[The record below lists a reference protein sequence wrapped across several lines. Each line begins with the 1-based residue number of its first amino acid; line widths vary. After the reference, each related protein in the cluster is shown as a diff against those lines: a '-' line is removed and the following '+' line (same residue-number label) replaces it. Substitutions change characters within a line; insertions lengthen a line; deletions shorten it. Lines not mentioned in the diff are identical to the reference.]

1 MKLFATYLVFT
12 AALVVTAVAQA
23 GNPTSAQLRAL
34 EIRGQAMNQL
44 CSNTTLSPAG
54 YRAVCGT
61 AHVVGRPTSA
71 QLNALEIQG
80 QAMNQLCSDSTLR
93 PDGYKALC
101 GSTGSAG
108 RLTASQL
115 NALETRG
122 QAMNQLC
129 AGKFAS
135 VESFNAL
142 CGSGS
147 TASQAVRVVPAN
159 GFDWNDFGIGV
170 AAAFGAVLL
179 AGGIAA
185 GVHYGR
191 SRHNV
196 RPRPRP
202 VS

>member
-1 MKLFATYLVFT
+1 MKLFATYLVVT
-12 AALVVTAVAQA
+12 VALVVTSVAQA
-23 GNPTSAQLRAL
+23 GRPSAAELRALEIRGQAMNTLCSSSTLTNAGYRAACGTASVSRRPTAAQLNAL

-44 CSNTTLSPAG
+44 CG
-54 YRAVCGT
+54 
-61 AHVVGRPTSA
+61 
-71 QLNALEIQG
+71 
-80 QAMNQLCSDSTLR
+80 DSTLR

-101 GSTGSAG
+101 GSAG
-108 RLTASQL
+108 AATRPTASEL
-115 NALETRG
+115 NALEIRG
-122 QAMNQLC
+122 RAMNQLC

-135 VESFNAL
+135 VDSFNAL

-147 TASQAVRVVPAN
+147 TASQAVRVVTAT
-159 GFDWNDFGIGV
+159 GFNWNDFGIG
-170 AAAFGAVLL
+170 AAAAIGAVLL

-191 SRHNV
+191 SRHDV

>member
-1 MKLFATYLVFT
+1 MKLFATYLVVT
-12 AALVVTAVAQA
+12 VALVVTSVAQA
-23 GNPTSAQLRAL
+23 ASPTAAQLRGM
-34 EIRGQAMNQL
+34 EIRGQAMNRL
-44 CSNTTLSPAG
+44 CSNSALTPAG
-54 YRAVCGT
+54 YAAVCGT
-61 AHVVGRPTSA
+61 TRVSGRPTAA
-71 QLNALEIQG
+71 QLNALEIRGQG
-80 QAMNQLCSDSTLR
+80 MNQLCSDSTLR

-101 GSTGSAG
+101 GSAGAAG

-115 NALETRG
+115 DALEVQG
-122 QAMNQLC
+122 QAMNQRC

-135 VESFNAL
+135 VDSFNAL

-147 TASQAVRVVPAN
+147 PASQAVKVVAAT
-159 GFDWNDFGIGV
+159 GFAWNDFGIGA

-191 SRHNV
+191 SRHSV